1 MRASGWGPSYRWRR
15 PCRGLYSP
23 RTVCHVALTDANG
36 NFERYKNADVDKLL
50 DGYATAASEDQQI
63 SMIKQIS
70 AHMLQDLPFIPV
82 TESADWFQYNTKNF
96 GGWPTSD
103 NPYAQPSAYNYPD
116 NEQVLLHLYYKP
128 AQ

>member
-1 MRASGWGPSYRWRR
+1 
-15 PCRGLYSP
+15 
-23 RTVCHVALTDANG
+23 
-36 NFERYKNADVDKLL
+36 
-50 DGYATAASEDQQI
+50 
-63 SMIKQIS
+63 MIKQIS

-96 GGWPTSD
+96 GGWPTAD